1 MKDREI
7 RSQDTMPWSIS
18 SRKAVRVK
26 ANISPK
32 LQRTRQ
38 PLLPQQTELQ
48 DEAHA
53 EEPGTETRSLSNSL
67 GAALHQ
73 ARERPDALHVDELCG
88 EGRVCRQLGQLFQ
101 GLQSSVD
108 AVGLDPLQELTGS
121 PSLSE
126 EKETHNWDEPMRR
139 FSPNCETFQCFG
151 DVTHD
156 LYLKVHL
163 VNVYRGE
170 KKKKKI
176 NTLFKKKN

>member
-32 LQRTRQ
+32 LQGNQTTAFTPADRVTGWGTCWRT
-38 PLLPQQTELQ
+38 
-48 DEAHA
+48 
-53 EEPGTETRSLSNSL
+53 GTETETCSLSNSL

-73 ARERPDALHVDELCG
+73 TRQRPDALHVDELCG
-88 EGRVCRQLGQLFQ
+88 KGGVCWQLGQLFQ
-101 GLQSSVD
+101 GLQSGVD

-126 EKETHNWDEPMRR
+126 KKRDTTKMSRCADSGTTLRR
-139 FSPNCETFQCFG
+139 FSVFAMPLTICT
-151 DVTHD
+151 
-156 LYLKVHL
+156 
-163 VNVYRGE
+163 
-170 KKKKKI
+170 
-176 NTLFKKKN
+176 